1 LGLAEAERITALVAA
16 QLPAMILEAVRPL
29 PTLKPGDRPKK
40 RRSRAEVLAGIA
52 EANQMRDAKLRRL
65 REDPPQVDP

>member
-1 LGLAEAERITALVAA
+1 LGLAEAERIADLVRA

-29 PTLKPGDRPKK
+29 PVVKPGDRPKK
-40 RRSRAEVLAGIA
+40 RRTRAEVLAGIA
-52 EANQMRDAKLRRL
+52 EANTMRAAKQARA